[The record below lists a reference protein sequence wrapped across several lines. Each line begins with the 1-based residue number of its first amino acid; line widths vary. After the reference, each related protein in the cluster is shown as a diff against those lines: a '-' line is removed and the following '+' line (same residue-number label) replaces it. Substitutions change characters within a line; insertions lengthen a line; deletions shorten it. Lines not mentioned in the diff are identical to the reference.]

1 MLHYSSNFIVLL
13 DANVLFPAPIRDL
26 LMNLACEGLYQPKWT
41 KTIQEEWVVN
51 LLEKRPDLLHEQLMN
66 AVDAMNETFPDAN
79 VLGFESLI
87 EGLSL
92 PDDNDL
98 HVFAAA
104 VRSKSEVIVT
114 FNIKDFPSNYIKEFD
129 IEAQHPDLFIT
140 NLINLDN
147 SKAISALNNQVRRL
161 KNPPKT
167 KNEVLDTLEKCG
179 LIKSVKMFR
188 ELL

>member
-1 MLHYSSNFIVLL
+1 MLQYSSNFIVVL

-26 LMNLACEGLYQPKWT
+26 LMNLACEGLFQPKWT
-41 KTIQEEWVVN
+41 KNIHEEWILN
-51 LLEKRPDLLHEQLMN
+51 LLDKRPDLLRHQLMN
-66 AVDAMNETFPDAN
+66 AVDAMNESFPDAN

-87 EGLSL
+87 DGLTL
-92 PDDNDL
+92 PDDNDR

-114 FNIKDFPSNYIKEFD
+114 FNIKDFPNSYLKEFD
-129 IEAQHPDLFIT
+129 IEAQHPDLFIS

-147 SKAISALNNQVRRL
+147 SKAMNALDKQVRRL

-167 KNEVLDTLEKCG
+167 KSEVLDTLEKCG
-179 LIKSVKMFR
+179 LIETVKIFR
-188 ELL
+188 EL